1 MYNVVLC
8 RTQAGTSS
16 GTVTSTMKPLLEKTD
31 NVLASWG
38 FSRGNTMQ
46 HGKPEEASASSVRP
60 GPADQLEASNS
71 VTSVVTPLLEKTD
84 NMLASWGLTNS
95 ASSENVAAVQVAL
108 LFALSSSGL
117 QVSDHV
123 HLCSTTS

>member
-1 MYNVVLC
+1 MPVHLFDDVALC

-46 HGKPEEASASSVRP
+46 HGKPEEASVRP
-60 GPADQLEASNS
+60 GPADRLQASNS

-95 ASSENVAAVQVAL
+95 ASSENVAAVQVSS
-108 LFALSSSGL
+108 ALSGLAQSGL
-117 QVSDHV
+117 
-123 HLCSTTS
+123 